1 LTATACRPAG
11 FVLPLAAAAV
21 IVTVGVGA
29 TACSSSSQNATDSDA
44 GAESGGEPCGLICND
59 AASDAPLWVQV
70 KGELDLVCGSPDGC
84 HGAGV
89 ANFGVHPGAE
99 FSDMINVTSSENPP
113 MKRVLPGDPEHS
125 YVYLKLACSGG
136 IIDACMP
143 LGNPNPATAKLFHDW
158 IKAGAQTQ

>member
-1 LTATACRPAG
+1 MTATACRLAG
-11 FVLPLAAAAV
+11 LVLRLAAAT
-21 IVTVGVGA
+21 IFTVGA

-89 ANFGVHPGAE
+89 ANFGVHPNAE
-99 FSDMINVTSSENPP
+99 FSDMIDVTSSENPP
-113 MKRVLPGDPEHS
+113 MKRVVPGDPESS
-125 YVYLKLACSGG
+125 YVYLKLACNGG

-158 IKAGAQTQ
+158 IEAGAQTQ